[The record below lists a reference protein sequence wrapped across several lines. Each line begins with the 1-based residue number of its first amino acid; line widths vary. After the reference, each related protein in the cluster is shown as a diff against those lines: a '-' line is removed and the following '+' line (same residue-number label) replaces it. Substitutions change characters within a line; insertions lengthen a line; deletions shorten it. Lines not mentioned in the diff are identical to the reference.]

1 MSAVGSSQAK
11 NASGDDHDGRV
22 LLLPPQLQILDLN
35 VYIFAK
41 TRNHYKLSPEMK
53 QLWTMSYAAKQ
64 SFSNDG
70 FIGQNPWTV
79 FNSW

>member
-1 MSAVGSSQAK
+1 MMSAVGSSQAK

-41 TRNHYKLSPEMK
+41 TRNHYKLSPEMVNHF
-53 QLWTMSYAAKQ
+53 LGLSCNHGNVRCW
-64 SFSNDG
+64 G
-70 FIGQNPWTV
+70 C
-79 FNSW
+79 